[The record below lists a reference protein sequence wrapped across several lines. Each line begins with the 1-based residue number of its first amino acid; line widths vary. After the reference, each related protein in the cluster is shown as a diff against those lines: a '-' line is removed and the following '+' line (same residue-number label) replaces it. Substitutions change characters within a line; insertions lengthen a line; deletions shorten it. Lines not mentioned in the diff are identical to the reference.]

1 VVRYESATPE
11 HRPNRP
17 SALVIHALKRPA
29 LKCVTVPS
37 DCAREGSLLMMMDMS
52 TMPIGMWFGMG
63 LIWLLVI
70 VFLALAIA
78 AAIKY
83 LRS

>member
-1 VVRYESATPE
+1 M
-11 HRPNRP
+11 
-17 SALVIHALKRPA
+17 PA
-29 LKCVTVPS
+29 E

-52 TMPIGMWFGMG
+52 SMPIGMWFGMG

-70 VFLALAIA
+70 VFLVLAIA

>member
-1 VVRYESATPE
+1 
-11 HRPNRP
+11 
-17 SALVIHALKRPA
+17 
-29 LKCVTVPS
+29 
-37 DCAREGSLLMMMDMS
+37 MMMDMS
-52 TMPIGMWFGMG
+52 SMPIGMMLGMG

-70 VFLALAIA
+70 VFLVVGIA